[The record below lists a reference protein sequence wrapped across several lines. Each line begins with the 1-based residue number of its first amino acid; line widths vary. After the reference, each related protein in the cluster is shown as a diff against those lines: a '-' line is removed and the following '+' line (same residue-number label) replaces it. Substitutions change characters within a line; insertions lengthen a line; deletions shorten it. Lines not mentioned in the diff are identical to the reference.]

1 MPFLFLWAV
10 LDTLRSGRHASAIT
24 AENTQLLEQG
34 GAENGTVG
42 DGKEGLR
49 MRYCNQ
55 TLLWRDTLELSMSK
69 SFIQSVLRRVMNLY
83 PYRL

>member
-55 TLLWRDTLELSMSK
+55 TLLSMSK